1 MLQVVAVCHA
11 AEQSNCCFFCPP
23 CPAQSSCLGLG
34 VGAGVLCFLHSVG
47 VGTCTAKGIEEAE
60 LMLGNVL
67 APTPNE
73 VNLKDAEEEL
83 CSRMVNGLFH
93 VTLENILL
101 CISLDSI
108 WVRVT

>member
-11 AEQSNCCFFCPP
+11 AEQSNCSFRPP

-47 VGTCTAKGIEEAE
+47 VGTCTAKGIEEPQR
-60 LMLGNVL
+60 MRGNVL
-67 APTPNE
+67 APTPNV

-83 CSRMVNGLFH
+83 
-93 VTLENILL
+93 
-101 CISLDSI
+101 
-108 WVRVT
+108 

>member
-1 MLQVVAVCHA
+1 MGWALVQVGFHW
-11 AEQSNCCFFCPP
+11 
-23 CPAQSSCLGLG
+23 
-34 VGAGVLCFLHSVG
+34 

-83 CSRMVNGLFH
+83 
-93 VTLENILL
+93 
-101 CISLDSI
+101 
-108 WVRVT
+108 